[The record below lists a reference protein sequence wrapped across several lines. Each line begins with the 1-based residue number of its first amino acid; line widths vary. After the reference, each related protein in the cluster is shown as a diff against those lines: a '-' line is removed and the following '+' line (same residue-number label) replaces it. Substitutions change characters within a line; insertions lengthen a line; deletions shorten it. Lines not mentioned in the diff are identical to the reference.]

1 MADSKMLDAFLTVS
15 RRMSSYEIAV
25 LLVIMTSSSKWLTTT
40 VLCEKTGILPT
51 HVSRAKAM
59 LFENNMILRNGGEVS
74 IQPDTSLWRV
84 RARRGRDKGKIQELN
99 T

>member
-1 MADSKMLDAFLTVS
+1 MADSKMLDALLKVS

-51 HVSRAKAM
+51 HVSRAKTL
-59 LFENNMILRNGGEVS
+59 LFENNMILRNCGEVS

-84 RARRGRDKGKIQELN
+84 RARRGRDKGKVQVL
-99 T
+99 

>member
-1 MADSKMLDAFLTVS
+1 MVESKMLDALLKVS

-84 RARRGRDKGKIQELN
+84 RARRGRDKGKVQVL
-99 T
+99 